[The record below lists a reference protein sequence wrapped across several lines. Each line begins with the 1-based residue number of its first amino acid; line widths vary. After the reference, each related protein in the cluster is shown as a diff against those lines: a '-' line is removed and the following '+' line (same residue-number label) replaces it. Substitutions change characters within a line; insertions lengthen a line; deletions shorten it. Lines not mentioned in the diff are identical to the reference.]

1 MTKQERNKKVE
12 ESGILF
18 FIGAKV
24 KAENPKAFRY
34 GDIAQIIGWKIGEK
48 DKIQFLIKFE
58 NDECTIIDAKTL
70 SGYSF
75 VDTKSI

>member
-1 MTKQERNKKVE
+1 MTTQERNKKVE
-12 ESGILF
+12 ESGVLF

-24 KAENPKAFRY
+24 KSENSKVFRH
-34 GDIAQIIGWKIGEK
+34 GDIAQIIGWKIGENG
-48 DKIQFLIKFE
+48 KIKFLIKFE

-75 VDTKSI
+75 VDTESI